1 MVLIGAFVCVTCDE
15 SEEHLFDV
23 VKRSAESELEAVAE
37 IDPEEGELQIE
48 PGQEDDRVYQVGLK
62 RHLLTMFRIQLAV
75 KFTNITTL
83 KMLGLPQAK
92 TARAIFRVE
101 MRNPPLLLIGGRAQ
115 VV

>member
-1 MVLIGAFVCVTCDE
+1 
-15 SEEHLFDV
+15 
-23 VKRSAESELEAVAE
+23 
-37 IDPEEGELQIE
+37 
-48 PGQEDDRVYQVGLK
+48 
-62 RHLLTMFRIQLAV
+62 MFRIQLAV

-101 MRNPPLLLIGGRAQ
+101 MKNPPLLLIGGRAQ